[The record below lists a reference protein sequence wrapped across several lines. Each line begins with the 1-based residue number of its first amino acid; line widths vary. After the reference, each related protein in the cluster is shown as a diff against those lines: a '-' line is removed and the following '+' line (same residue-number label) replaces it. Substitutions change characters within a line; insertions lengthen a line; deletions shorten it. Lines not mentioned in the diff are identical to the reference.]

1 VKLDKLAKQLRR
13 DLSASPQKAAALGVM
28 LLVAAYFWLPM
39 IWGWLGPKTAPKPA
53 VAGSV
58 ILEDEQPTITSAQ
71 AKASRTFPWEQVRRR
86 MLADP
91 LMASAEYDAAWL
103 DPFRTNPLAASAPVA
118 ATGNTE
124 TVPSVALDPAGLG
137 LVLTGAVVGPKR
149 RTAIISGRSYLEG
162 EVVKPSAAMG
172 PTPIEFCLE
181 KITARGVELTAGG
194 QRYTLKL
201 GRAQL
206 GTDDELIDHHRA
218 RSDAH

>member
-1 VKLDKLAKQLRR
+1 MKLDKLAKQLRR
-13 DLSASPQKAAALGVM
+13 DLSASPKKAAALGVM

-39 IWGWLGPKTAPKPA
+39 IWGWLGPKTTQKP
-53 VAGSV
+53 VATGSV
-58 ILEDEQPTITSAQ
+58 ILEDEHPTSASAA

-103 DPFRTNPLAASAPVA
+103 DPFRRDPLTASAPPA
-118 ATGNTE
+118 GPESTNAT
-124 TVPSVALDPAGLG
+124 PSAVLDPAGLG

-162 EVVKPSAAMG
+162 EIVKPNTAPG

-194 QRYTLKL
+194 KSYTLKL